1 MVVISIVI
9 GAVVVFFMFGQSPP
23 RRRRPPQY
31 NWQNEDEKTT
41 ANSQKEQTDV
51 SSFADIFDVLVD
63 KDSED
68 FFKTQRLKE
77 DLQRITAD
85 AKLASTE
92 AAVGARLND
101 LDKKQNEV
109 NANSNNALAQIQ
121 QEKAALQE
129 RILEVKTGAAQNAIQ
144 QQLIE
149 ISKREFALQ
158 KDAFAHYIES
168 KFHELVV
175 KQKELETAKYF
186 YEKYK
191 TLDAQQIA
199 LHYERNELAFRKDE
213 ANIRAMYQELDMREA
228 RANMR
233 EEAAKLVTQENRLA
247 LRTDEYKYLE
257 NRAMKHMGYKSF
269 DAYFADWQRLDML
282 ARKDGY
288 ISVAQFAG
296 RVLGDGKR

>member
-1 MVVISIVI
+1 MVIFLIIVSVLI
-9 GAVVVFFMFGQSPP
+9 LFHSFGESSP

-31 NWQNEDEKTT
+31 NLQNDKEKQNNTLQP
-41 ANSQKEQTDV
+41 NTDV
-51 SSFADIFDVLVD
+51 SSFADLFDVLID

-68 FFKTQRLKE
+68 FFKAQRLKE
-77 DLQRITAD
+77 DLQRITAE

-92 AAVGARLND
+92 AAVGTRLND
-101 LDKKQNEV
+101 LDRKQNEV
-109 NANSNNALAQIQ
+109 YANSQHALAQIQ

-144 QQLIE
+144 QQIIE
-149 ISKREFALQ
+149 ISKRELTIQ
-158 KDAFAHYIES
+158 REAFGNYIEV
-168 KFHELVV
+168 KFHEMVV

-199 LHYERNELAFRKDE
+199 LHHQRNQLELQKDE
-213 ANIRAMYQELDMREA
+213 ANIRAMYRELDMRET

-247 LRTDEYKYLE
+247 LSTDQYKYLE
-257 NRAMKHMGYKSF
+257 NRATKFMGYRSF
-269 DAYFADWQRLDML
+269 DEYFAEWSKLDKL
-282 ARKDGY
+282 ARQQGH
-288 ISVAQFAG
+288 ISVAQFAS
-296 RVLGDGKR
+296 RVLGDGNR

>member
-1 MVVISIVI
+1 MVVISIAI
-9 GAVVVFFMFGQSPP
+9 GAVVVFFLFGQSPP
-23 RRRRPPQY
+23 RRRLPPQY
-31 NWQNEDEKTT
+31 NWQNEQEKA
-41 ANSQKEQTDV
+41 ANSDSKKTDV

-149 ISKREFALQ
+149 ISKREFTLQ
-158 KDAFAHYIES
+158 KDAFAHYIET

-175 KQKELETAKYF
+175 KQKEYEMAKYF

-191 TLDAQQIA
+191 TLDAEKISLYYQ
-199 LHYERNELAFRKDE
+199 RNELESQKDE
-213 ANIRAMYQELDMREA
+213 NNIRLMYRELDMREA
-228 RANMR
+228 KANMR

-296 RVLGDGKR
+296 RVLGDGNR

>member
-1 MVVISIVI
+1 MGVIVI
-9 GAVVVFFMFGQSPP
+9 IIIAAVLLFSTNKTPS

-31 NWQNEDEKTT
+31 NELKNNQNAMPLE
-41 ANSQKEQTDV
+41 SKEQEV
-51 SSFADIFDVLVD
+51 SSFADLFGVLMD

-101 LDKKQNEV
+101 LDRKQNEV
-109 NANSNNALAQIQ
+109 YANSQHALAQIQ
-121 QEKAALQE
+121 QEKAVLQE

-144 QQLIE
+144 QQIIE
-149 ISKREFALQ
+149 ISKRELAIQ
-158 KDAFAHYIES
+158 REAFGNYIEA
-168 KFHELVV
+168 KFHEMVV

-199 LHYERNELAFRKDE
+199 LHHQRNQLELQKDE
-213 ANIRAMYQELDMREA
+213 ANIRAMYRELDMRET

-247 LRTDEYKYLE
+247 LSTDQYKYLE
-257 NRAMKHMGYKSF
+257 NRAIKHMGHKSF
-269 DAYFADWQRLDML
+269 DAFFMDWQKLDIL
-282 ARKDGY
+282 ARQQGY

-296 RVLGDGKR
+296 RVLGDGNR

>member
-1 MVVISIVI
+1 MGVILII
-9 GAVVVFFMFGQSPP
+9 IIAAVLLFSTNKTPS
-23 RRRRPPQY
+23 RRRRPPLY
-31 NWQNEDEKTT
+31 NELKNAQNMIPLE
-41 ANSQKEQTDV
+41 SKEQEV
-51 SSFADIFDVLVD
+51 SSFADLFNVMMD

-101 LDKKQNEV
+101 LDRKQNEV
-109 NANSNNALAQIQ
+109 YANSQHALAQIQ
-121 QEKAALQE
+121 QEKAVLQE

-144 QQLIE
+144 QQLID
-149 ISKREFALQ
+149 INKREFALQ
-158 KDAFAHYIES
+158 KDAFANYIES

-186 YEKYK
+186 YEKFK
-191 TLDAQQIA
+191 TLDAEKIA
-199 LHYERNELAFRKDE
+199 LYYQRNELEFQKDE
-213 ANIRAMYQELDMREA
+213 NNIRLMYRELDMREA
-228 RANMR
+228 RANMK

-247 LRTDEYKYLE
+247 LSTDQYKYLE
-257 NRAMKHMGYKSF
+257 NRATKFMGYRSF
-269 DAYFADWQRLDML
+269 DEYFAEWSKLDKL
-282 ARKDGY
+282 ARQQGH

-296 RVLGDGKR
+296 RVLGDGNR

>member
-1 MVVISIVI
+1 MVVISIAI
-9 GAVVVFFMFGQSPP
+9 GAVVVFFLFGQSPS
-23 RRRRPPQY
+23 RRRQSPQY
-31 NWQNEDEKTT
+31 NWQNEQEKT
-41 ANSQKEQTDV
+41 ANTQKAAADV

-101 LDKKQNEV
+101 LDKKQNEFT
-109 NANSNNALAQIQ
+109 ANSQNALAQIQ

-158 KDAFAHYIES
+158 KDAFANYIES

-175 KQKELETAKYF
+175 KQKEYEMAKYF

-199 LHYERNELAFRKDE
+199 LHYERNELALQKDE
-213 ANIRAMYQELDMREA
+213 TNIRMMFRELDMRES

-247 LRTDEYKYLE
+247 LKTDEYKYFE

-269 DAYFADWQRLDML
+269 DAYFAEWQRLDML

-296 RVLGDGKR
+296 RVLGDGNRR